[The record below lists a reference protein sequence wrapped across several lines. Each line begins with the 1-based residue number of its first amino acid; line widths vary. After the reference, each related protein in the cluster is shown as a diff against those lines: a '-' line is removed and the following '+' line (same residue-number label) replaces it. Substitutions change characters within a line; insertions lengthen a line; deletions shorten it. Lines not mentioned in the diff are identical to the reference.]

1 MKSVLYVGA
10 TLMIGASI
18 YGFVDYKKTSHDKE
32 FTKMYEEPKTTEPV
46 TVTDPVKNENV
57 VKTETPVPA
66 KTTAKKGVS
75 KKQVLPEEETVPSI
89 KPIAEDE
96 KMIVDDKAI
105 EKTTVTVTPS
115 KSTVEKK
122 VTKPR
127 RLSTKLFSRGA
138 LDERYVDEP
147 KKKKN

>member
-1 MKSVLYVGA
+1 MGYLQTKQELFKIIRNINSFTNQLTIKYTTMKSALYVGA

-46 TVTDPVKNENV
+46 TVTDPVKNETV

-75 KKQVLPEEETVPSI
+75 KKQVSLEEETVPSI

-96 KMIVDDKAI
+96 KMVVDDKAI
-105 EKTTVTVTPS
+105 EKTTVTVTP
-115 KSTVEKK
+115 
-122 VTKPR
+122 
-127 RLSTKLFSRGA
+127 
-138 LDERYVDEP
+138 
-147 KKKKN
+147 